1 MHFAIIARDSKAADT
16 LARRLAARDEHLEG
30 IHRMKAEG
38 TIVDGGA
45 MLSEDGTTM
54 IGSIVLCDFPDRAA
68 LDAYLASEIYAR
80 EGVWDDMEI
89 VPFRRVAWKS

>member
-1 MHFAIIARDSKAADT
+1 
-16 LARRLAARDEHLEG
+16 
-30 IHRMKAEG
+30 
-38 TIVDGGA
+38 
-45 MLSEDGTTM
+45 M